1 MIGWGDILQHW
12 SLVELDL
19 HEVYGAD
26 LHDPALDRPWPWWR
40 ARITGLLSM
49 KSRLVQALTAA

>member
-12 SLVELDL
+12 GLVELDL

-26 LHDPALDRPWPWWR
+26 LHDPTLDRPWPWWR
-40 ARITGLLSM
+40 ARITGLLGADT
-49 KSRLVQALTAA
+49 RIRRILTPA